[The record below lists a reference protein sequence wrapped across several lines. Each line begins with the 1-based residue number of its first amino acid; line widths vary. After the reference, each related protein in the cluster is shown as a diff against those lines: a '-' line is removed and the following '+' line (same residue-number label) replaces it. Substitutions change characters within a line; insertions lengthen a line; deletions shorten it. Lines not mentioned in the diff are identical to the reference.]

1 MTASVSE
8 QFKWFDMKRAIII
21 VVAAVFAAFSLEA
34 QNLTILHMNDTHS
47 HIDPIRGGQDDG
59 RGGVIECAAYVDSV
73 RSAVGKKNLL
83 MVHAGDFG
91 QGTSYFPMMEG
102 AIEIEV
108 MNELGFDASALGNH
122 EFDNGYDDLARRLKK
137 AKFDVVCANY
147 DFSQLGGLG
156 KYVKPYTIVKKAG
169 KKIGI
174 VGLLVDVTTVVD
186 HDIAEKMSYYDP
198 IETAQKYAAFLKK
211 EKKCDYVIVLSH
223 VGTVGPP
230 MNNDKDIAANTHDVD
245 LVVGGHSHT
254 FLKEP
259 IVVKNLDGRE
269 VPVVTDGCWGIYIG
283 NISLTF

>member
-1 MTASVSE
+1 MKKTIILMVTAFFAFVS
-8 QFKWFDMKRAIII
+8 
-21 VVAAVFAAFSLEA
+21 LNA
-34 QNLTILHMNDTHS
+34 QDLTILHLNDTHS
-47 HIDPIRGGQDDG
+47 HIDPIRGGRDDG
-59 RGGVIECAAYVDSV
+59 HGGVIECAAYVDSV

-91 QGTSYFPMMEG
+91 QGTSYFPMMNGE
-102 AIEIEV
+102 IEIEV

-147 DFSQLGGLG
+147 DFSQLGDLG

-186 HDIAEKMSYYDP
+186 HDIAAKMQYFDP
-198 IETAQKYAAFLKK
+198 IETAQKYAAMLKS

-254 FLKEP
+254 FLSEP
-259 IVVKNLDGRE
+259 MFVENLDGRV
-269 VPVVTDGCWGIYIG
+269 VPVVTDGCWGIYVGSIG
-283 NISLTF
+283 LTF